1 MVWERPSPRVGKLM
15 QAGVQ
20 QILDAPGAVL
30 DELLREIDVATLTD
44 QDPAL
49 AEDPAL
55 IAEMRRSNR
64 ANFVFW
70 AESIRRD
77 PAAPVPPNPGPEPRV
92 IARDLT
98 RRGLDDGVL
107 QAWRAGQNVAWR
119 RWMGIAFSL
128 TDDPEELPEL
138 LDYSARSI
146 FGYVDATIALVSAQM
161 HAEREQLTRGTQ
173 AERLET
179 VTLII
184 QGAPVRRAIAETR
197 LGYALDRSHLAAIVW
212 SDQAQPDVA
221 ALDQTAEALGAAVG
235 GRRPLTVT
243 ASVGALWVWVPSDDH
258 FDPHSLD
265 NVLNNHD
272 HVFVALG
279 SPAHGIDGFRRSH
292 LESLATQRLLMR
304 ATRVRLAHWESI
316 QLVAL
321 VSHDE
326 AGARE
331 FLRHTLGDLAD
342 ADPELRE
349 TLRIY
354 LREQSNA
361 PRAAKVLFTH
371 RNTVLTRIARAERL
385 LPKPLNHNSLEV
397 AVALELAAW
406 IN

>member
-1 MVWERPSPRVGKLM
+1 M
-15 QAGVQ
+15 
-20 QILDAPGAVL
+20 
-30 DELLREIDVATLTD
+30 
-44 QDPAL
+44 
-49 AEDPAL
+49 
-55 IAEMRRSNR
+55 
-64 ANFVFW
+64 
-70 AESIRRD
+70 
-77 PAAPVPPNPGPEPRV
+77 
-92 IARDLT
+92 
-98 RRGLDDGVL
+98 
-107 QAWRAGQNVAWR
+107 
-119 RWMGIAFSL
+119 
-128 TDDPEELPEL
+128 
-138 LDYSARSI
+138 
-146 FGYVDATIALVSAQM
+146 
-161 HAEREQLTRGTQ
+161 
-173 AERLET
+173 
-179 VTLII
+179 
-184 QGAPVRRAIAETR
+184 
-197 LGYALDRSHLAAIVW
+197 
-212 SDQAQPDVA
+212 
-221 ALDQTAEALGAAVG
+221 
-235 GRRPLTVT
+235 
-243 ASVGALWVWVPSDDH
+243 
-258 FDPHSLD
+258 
-265 NVLNNHD
+265 LNNHD

-304 ATRVRLAHWESI
+304 ATRVRLAQWESI